1 MATKLAVGSLL
12 IPRIAHRG
20 LLNEETLYSDQA
32 SSSSTSL
39 GIPFDFR
46 EAFTFSRR
54 SFSRSSVAVS
64 VGDRSYSRATC
75 SAYDLA
81 HARQTWISC
90 GKDVGNTFADRIM
103 NHYPPQHACLP
114 RPGECSV

>member
-1 MATKLAVGSLL
+1 MLEANHSRRYKMDEKAFEIYTSLCLFTIMATKLAVGSLL
-12 IPRIAHRG
+12 IPSIAHRG
-20 LLNEETLYSDQA
+20 LNEETLYSDQA

-75 SAYDLA
+75 SA
-81 HARQTWISC
+81 
-90 GKDVGNTFADRIM
+90 
-103 NHYPPQHACLP
+103 
-114 RPGECSV
+114 